1 MIALDR
7 ECPNGQTQASRRN
20 VSVNTSIIST
30 FRKICARPIPYS
42 CIVDNFKRTAE
53 SEKARKKPGKKPG
66 HPNLSSLVTE
76 DQHHDEL
83 ISEVP
88 QMSKDDEI
96 VAVSRFW
103 KKHANAHWPNQIC

>member
-1 MIALDR
+1 M
-7 ECPNGQTQASRRN
+7 
-20 VSVNTSIIST
+20 NTSIIST

-42 CIVDNFKRTAE
+42 CIVDNFKRIAE
-53 SEKARKKPGKKPG
+53 SEKARKKARRKKPG
-66 HPNLSSLVTE
+66 HPYLSSLVTKV
-76 DQHHDEL
+76 QHHNEL